1 MTKDVTPAKTGSYTY
16 SDSTSESDQTEVK
29 ITKRDQATAVV
40 LSGVKFQFFR
50 DGKSVGTAVTDEKG
64 VASLTY
70 NETISSGTKKVTKN
84 TLRTGKNYRKMIR
97 NRIRKKDT
105 MIPKPRPKLRRKK
118 KSPNYCRGSLRI
130 RDPRHIRGRQKRSKQ
145 M

>member
-1 MTKDVTPAKTGSYTY
+1 M
-16 SDSTSESDQTEVK
+16 K

-70 NETISSGTKKVTKN
+70 NETISSGTKKVTKKYI
-84 TLRTGKNYRKMIR
+84 KNWKELSKDDQESYTEKGYYDSKAKAILEVCMIQ
-97 NRIRKKDT
+97 K
-105 MIPKPRPKLRRKK
+105 
-118 KSPNYCRGSLRI
+118 
-130 RDPRHIRGRQKRSKQ
+130 KRSIWN
-145 M
+145 